1 MKRNTERPL
10 TPAVLHIL
18 LVLADDQRHGY
29 GIMQEV
35 ETLSAGRVRLGPGTL
50 YRSLQE
56 LLERGWIEEREADD
70 GADPRRRTYRLSRG
84 GRTALRAEL
93 DRLAALVDAAR
104 ARDLLRRPGTEGRA

>member
-1 MKRNTERPL
+1 MTPRSERPM

-18 LVLADDQRHGY
+18 LVLADDARHGY

-35 ETLSAGRVRLGPGTL
+35 EALSAGRVRLGPGTL

-56 LLERGWIEEREADD
+56 LLEQGWIEEREAEDD
-70 GADPRRRTYRLSRG
+70 TDPRRRTYRLSRR

-93 DRLAALVDAAR
+93 DRLAALVDVAR
-104 ARDLLRRPGTEGRA
+104 ARDLLRRPGAEGSA